1 MHVLYRVKH
10 SLLSPCRCPVLLE
23 AVRVLDDPRRWER
36 TPGLGL
42 RASWGLIP
50 YLVVTSSTPD
60 SPEILLASY
69 ISHSSLLA
77 QHPLTQG
84 WSQGNASG
92 QLFKR
97 GMI

>member
-1 MHVLYRVKH
+1 M
-10 SLLSPCRCPVLLE
+10 
-23 AVRVLDDPRRWER
+23 LDDPGLWDR

-69 ISHSSLLA
+69 IAHSSLLA

-84 WSQGNASG
+84 WSQGNAPG